1 LRRSTVIALFAAL
14 AAVAVQGAYASSIV
28 STSDVKVISL
38 GVNDKGQ
45 AMVTYI
51 QGGQKHH
58 TLAYGA
64 ENAIA
69 PKKGQKQV
77 GFTYDYSG
85 GYTLFKDQIHAA
97 VDQLRKD
104 QAAFRA
110 AQADAA
116 RQGKRYTPDVLKW
129 SAAIRTDNATIQQL
143 HTQANDFPKSF
154 TCKKYTGPKL
164 AFGVA
169 ACDAPDGSYWAL
181 QQWRRR
187 LPDYGVEP
195 NAQQSSAELHL
206 AHWTGALP
214 VLKVATDWSYHRW
227 QHLFG
232 TYTYDGKAVFGFGS
246 TSTGQ
251 PLDSF
256 GRNVYLDSKNSNYI
270 DGKGTWM
277 RVNSWLT
284 HESTGAW
291 CYGVSPHGSADRTG
305 AGSEYRLTIIG
316 PGVTPDVSV
325 TVKSPGA
332 YNATADAAQNTKI
345 AALHDTLCRPN

>member
-1 LRRSTVIALFAAL
+1 MRRSTVIAVLGVF
-14 AAVAVQGAYASSIV
+14 AAVAAQAAYASSIV
-28 STSDVKVISL
+28 STSDVKVISF

-64 ENAIA
+64 ENAVA
-69 PKKGQKQV
+69 PKKGHKQV
-77 GFTYDYSG
+77 NFTYDYSG
-85 GYTLFKDQIHAA
+85 GYTLFKDQIVAA
-97 VDQLRKD
+97 VDQLRAD
-104 QAAFRA
+104 QHAFRA

-116 RQGKRYTPDVLKW
+116 RRGKRYTPDVLEW
-129 SAAIRTDNATIQQL
+129 SAGIRKDNAVIQRL
-143 HTQANDFPKSF
+143 HRQANDFPKSF
-154 TCKKYTGPKL
+154 ACKPYTGPKL
-164 AFGVA
+164 AFAVA

-181 QQWRRR
+181 QQWQRQ

-195 NAQQSSAELHL
+195 NAQQASSELHL
-206 AHWTGALP
+206 SHWTGALP
-214 VLKVATDWSYHRW
+214 VLKVSTDWSYHRW

-232 TYTYDGKAVFGFGS
+232 TYAYDGKAVFGFGS

-256 GRNVYLDSKNSNYI
+256 GRNVYLDSMNSNYL
-270 DGKGTWM
+270 DGRGTWM

-284 HESTGAW
+284 HRSTGAW
-291 CYGVSPHGSADRTG
+291 CYGVSPHGSANRTG
-305 AGSEYRLTIIG
+305 AGSRYRLTIMG

-325 TVKSPGA
+325 TVGSPGR

-345 AALHDTLCRPN
+345 AALHDTLCKPN